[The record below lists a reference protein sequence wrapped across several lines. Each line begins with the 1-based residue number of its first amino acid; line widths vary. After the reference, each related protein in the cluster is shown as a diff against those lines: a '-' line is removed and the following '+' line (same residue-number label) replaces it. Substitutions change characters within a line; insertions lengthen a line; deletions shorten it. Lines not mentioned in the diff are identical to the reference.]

1 MARSVPLCVS
11 LNHQLVALQTLQL
24 LHHQQQG
31 EDARPCHPH
40 YKLDQASSLLSTG
53 MSGPALHDMGQG
65 LEASRSS
72 RVQEQEEGRRAAS
85 KTSEEEEG
93 EEECGSQ
100 APSNPGEPGPKDSR
114 QLDPARPRTLT
125 QIAVH
130 SMLSRIVDSTS
141 QLVRVEQTLLLP
153 LFQEHPFPIHLKD
166 SVEFRNICRHMA
178 LQLEGQRFDRDLHAA
193 HQCLRNIIKK
203 LMHSLAVFPSD
214 LYAIAQASLRQILQN
229 LPEM

>member
-153 LFQEHPFPIHLKD
+153 LFQEHPFPIHLK
-166 SVEFRNICRHMA
+166 
-178 LQLEGQRFDRDLHAA
+178 
-193 HQCLRNIIKK
+193 
-203 LMHSLAVFPSD
+203 
-214 LYAIAQASLRQILQN
+214 
-229 LPEM
+229 

>member
-1 MARSVPLCVS
+1 
-11 LNHQLVALQTLQL
+11 
-24 LHHQQQG
+24 
-31 EDARPCHPH
+31 
-40 YKLDQASSLLSTG
+40 

-65 LEASRSS
+65 LEAARSS

-100 APSNPGEPGPKDSR
+100 ALSNPGEPGPKDSR

-153 LFQEHPFPIHLKD
+153 LFQEHPFPIHLKVSSERSKD
-166 SVEFRNICRHMA
+166 SCPGLPSANGQLIA
-178 LQLEGQRFDRDLHAA
+178 LFG
-193 HQCLRNIIKK
+193 
-203 LMHSLAVFPSD
+203 
-214 LYAIAQASLRQILQN
+214 ASLYMLDSAGLTGAVLFTLIYNEVITANHFRIVQSLQN
-229 LPEM
+229 NYKVNDKPLC

>member
-1 MARSVPLCVS
+1 MARSVPLFVS

-31 EDARPCHPH
+31 EDARACHPH
-40 YKLDQASSLLSTG
+40 YKLDQASPPLSTG
-53 MSGPALHDMGQG
+53 MYGPAL
-65 LEASRSS
+65 
-72 RVQEQEEGRRAAS
+72 RAAS
-85 KTSEEEEG
+85 KTSEEEE
-93 EEECGSQ
+93 ECGSQ
-100 APSNPGEPGPKDSR
+100 ALSNPGEPGP
-114 QLDPARPRTLT
+114 RTLA

-141 QLVRVEQTLLLP
+141 QLVSVEQTLLLP

-166 SVEFRNICRHMA
+166 SIEFRNICSHMA
-178 LQLEGQRFDRDLHAA
+178 LQLEGQQFDRDLHAA
-193 HQCLRNIIKK
+193 HQCLRTIVEK
-203 LMHSLAVFPSD
+203 LIHSLAVFPSD

>member
-1 MARSVPLCVS
+1 MARSVPLFVS

-31 EDARPCHPH
+31 EDARACHPH
-40 YKLDQASSLLSTG
+40 YKLDQASPPLSTG
-53 MSGPALHDMGQG
+53 MYGPALHDMGQG
-65 LEASRSS
+65 LDTARSS
-72 RVQEQEEGRRAAS
+72 QAQEQLG
-85 KTSEEEEG
+85 
-93 EEECGSQ
+93 
-100 APSNPGEPGPKDSR
+100 
-114 QLDPARPRTLT
+114 PARPRTLA

-141 QLVRVEQTLLLP
+141 QLVSVEQTLLLP

-166 SVEFRNICRHMA
+166 SIQFRNICSHMA

-193 HQCLRNIIKK
+193 HQCLRTIIEK
-203 LMHSLAVFPSD
+203 LIHSLAVFPSD